1 MMVETTTRRQG
12 PRRSEA
18 SRAAILV
25 ATREELAEN
34 GWRKFSVDNVA
45 RRARASK
52 QTIYRWWPSIGAMCL
67 EAGLALLPPTP
78 MRGRDPRERI
88 AALLKP
94 VEAATRIGTGHAVL
108 RAAMIAATDDAGA
121 AEAWRGWINS
131 TLRGPLRIILAELA
145 AKRVIRKDWDIDAA
159 VETVL
164 GPLWHRLVI
173 MRAPV
178 PEGFAD
184 DVAARL
190 LALYE
195 VR

>member
-1 MMVETTTRRQG
+1 MVETKTRRQG
-12 PRRSEA
+12 PKRSEA

-67 EAGLALLPPTP
+67 EAGLAMLPP
-78 MRGRDPRERI
+78 MQSRGRDPRERV
-88 AALLKP
+88 ADLLKP
-94 VEAATRIGTGHAVL
+94 IEAAARIGTGHAVL
-108 RAAMIAATDDAGA
+108 RASMIAATDDPGAG
-121 AEAWRGWINS
+121 EAWRGWIHS
-131 TLRGPLRIILAELA
+131 GVRSPLRIIMAELA

-159 VETVL
+159 TETLL

-178 PEGFAD
+178 PEGFAMD
-184 DVAARL
+184 TADRMLRL
-190 LALYE
+190 FE
-195 VR
+195 ER

>member
-1 MMVETTTRRQG
+1 MTVEMTTRRQG
-12 PRRSEA
+12 PKRSEA

-67 EAGLALLPPTP
+67 EAGLALVPPMP
-78 MRGRDPRERI
+78 ARGRDPKERI
-88 AALLKP
+88 AELLKP
-94 VEAATRIGTGHAVL
+94 LEAATRIGTGHAVL
-108 RAAMIAATDDAGA
+108 RAAMIAATDDPGA
-121 AEAWRGWINS
+121 AEAWRGWINTS
-131 TLRGPLRIILAELA
+131 VRGPLRIIMAELA
-145 AKRVIRKDWDIDAA
+145 AKRVVSKDWDIDAA

-178 PEGFAD
+178 PEGFAE
-184 DVAARL
+184 DVASRV
-190 LALYE
+190 LALFE